1 MYPSIINFK
10 YLTFHNVPQGDVMKI
25 ADIDVDDEVLAEYIE
40 KVRHM
45 IEKGKEMPI
54 GVSLGYMDSE
64 REELHDK
71 ILDVHNQSRGSA
83 FDIALR
89 EHVEDIGSKEG
100 WFMTWGIADAE

>member
-1 MYPSIINFK
+1 
-10 YLTFHNVPQGDVMKI
+10 MKI